1 MKYHLFTSRLAFS
14 RIYFFNSNMKRVFNE
29 DHLVILEMLICFF
42 SLCFLN
48 FAFSNLSI
56 VNVLAFR

>member
-1 MKYHLFTSRLAFS
+1 
-14 RIYFFNSNMKRVFNE
+14 MKRVFNE

-42 SLCFLN
+42 SLYFLN